1 MRDRH
6 VARLCPSCNGPLAR
20 QESACWGCGTQWEP
34 GALPPLHVIPDQV
47 GGWRVEREGGE
58 HALSRHNSATAAED
72 AAVSAARSTD
82 TPDVVI
88 HDRYDR
94 THRAAVTAES

>member
-6 VARLCPSCNGPLAR
+6 VARLCRSCDGPMAG
-20 QESACWGCGTQWEP
+20 QENVCWRCGAQWESDT
-34 GALPPLHVIPDQV
+34 PPLHVVPDRV
-47 GGWRVEREGGE
+47 GGGRVEREGAE
-58 HALSRHNSATAAED
+58 HALSQHDSVTAAEGAAVD
-72 AAVSAARSTD
+72 AARDTD

-94 THRAAVTAES
+94 VRVARP